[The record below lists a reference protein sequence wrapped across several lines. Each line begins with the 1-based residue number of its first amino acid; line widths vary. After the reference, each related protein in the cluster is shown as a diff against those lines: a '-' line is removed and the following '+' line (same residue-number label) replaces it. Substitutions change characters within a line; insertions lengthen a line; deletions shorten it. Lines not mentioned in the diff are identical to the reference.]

1 MNKLAENKQRK
12 RLRLTMC
19 FIYLFQIF
27 LCTSPFVLLHSSNG
41 AKLKDES
48 VFSIIYKVL
57 TSLGEIDNAGGFT
70 QFLPYFFLV
79 FIPVTGF
86 FLCAL
91 DRERNIKNIC
101 AVIFNFFAIMAI
113 LMVVP
118 SSAMQIGSVLMILLY
133 VIMTFLATAGM
144 LSRLNKEVDE
154 PVKTKIPKEEREY

>member
-79 FIPVTGF
+79 LIPVTGF
-86 FLCAL
+86 S
-91 DRERNIKNIC
+91 
-101 AVIFNFFAIMAI
+101 FARLTGNAI
-113 LMVVP
+113 
-118 SSAMQIGSVLMILLY
+118 
-133 VIMTFLATAGM
+133 
-144 LSRLNKEVDE
+144 
-154 PVKTKIPKEEREY
+154 

>member
-79 FIPVTGF
+79 LIPVTGF

-101 AVIFNFFAIMAI
+101 AVVFNFFAIMAI
-113 LMVVP
+113 MLFSCSLVMCWVGRIGISYQMLFVFSGVVAFAFGIT
-118 SSAMQIGSVLMILLY
+118 SI
-133 VIMTFLATAGM
+133 FF
-144 LSRLNKEVDE
+144 
-154 PVKTKIPKEEREY
+154 